1 VIERRHRHIIIKNNM
16 EETEYL
22 KSIVSP
28 LLSHPEDLHIQQSVD
43 EKGVLLLLEAN
54 KEDMGRII
62 GKAGI
67 TANSIRT
74 LLRQFGVLRQAH
86 VSVKINEIENK

>member
-1 VIERRHRHIIIKNNM
+1 MNEK
-16 EETEYL
+16 EYL
-22 KSIVSP
+22 TAIVTP
-28 LLSHPEDLHIQQSVD
+28 LLSHPEDLHIEHSVD

-74 LLRQFGVLRQAH
+74 LMRQYGVKNQAH
-86 VSVKINEIENK
+86 VSVKINEIESI